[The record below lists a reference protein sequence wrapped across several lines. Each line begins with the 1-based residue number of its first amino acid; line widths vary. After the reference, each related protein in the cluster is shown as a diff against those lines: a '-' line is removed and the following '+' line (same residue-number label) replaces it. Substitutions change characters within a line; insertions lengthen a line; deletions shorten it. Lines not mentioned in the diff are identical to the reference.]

1 MKLYIIAPAGMTT
14 HAPRIEEAPSNH
26 LWGKP
31 LEGTMCGL
39 PKHYRRAALQTFKEV
54 EGHMPSCRMCQ
65 NLMAHWAKETV
76 Q

>member
-1 MKLYIIAPAGMTT
+1 MTLYIIAPAGQVT
-14 HAPRIEEAPSNH
+14 HAPRVELSPH
-26 LWGKP
+26 DPLWGSYRK
-31 LEGTMCGL
+31 GTMCGL
-39 PKHYRRAALQTFKEV
+39 PKHYERKASQTFKEV